1 MVEEKKQF
9 IEGLQAGEKVR
20 SSFLL
25 TKKDTK
31 KDKNNKYFC
40 DLELQDMTGIIP
52 GKIWSESI
60 GSTDINSFKK
70 RDVVFIEGEVN
81 DSDKFGKQI
90 NIKSITKVDEKSI
103 DYSDFIFINKKID
116 DKTLKILIAELK
128 NKIDSVKNINIKTLL
143 DSFFEDSKFFE
154 KFCNAT
160 AAIKNHHA
168 AVGGLLLHS
177 ISVARICKFIAD
189 TYNRNDDL
197 IDEDV
202 LFCGSMLHDVGKT
215 DSYSVGMTIGI
226 NEEEENLV
234 SHISLGYGMVLMKIE
249 KIKDFP
255 ENLKREILH
264 IILSH
269 HGIKEYGSPVEPQTL
284 EAIIVYNADRFD
296 ADIDHYT
303 SLAAESPEDECWPFS
318 NYFKRR
324 IAIKKSSFRNG
335 KTIKGESGISPETE
349 GKSSIGSSNKEKLEK
364 LKIAMQGNSNLDKT
378 VNPGKSEKE
387 ASSDQS
393 DFEQKQLL

>member
-1 MVEEKKQF
+1 MIEEKKQF
-9 IEGLQAGEKVR
+9 IEGLQAGEKVK
-20 SSFLL
+20 STFLI

-40 DLELQDMTGIIP
+40 DLELQDMTGVIP

-60 GSTDINSFKK
+60 SSTDINSFKK
-70 RDVVFIEGEVN
+70 RDVVSIEGEVN

-90 NIKSITKVDEKSI
+90 NIKSIVKVDEKNI
-103 DYSDFIFINKKID
+103 EYSDFIFINKKID
-116 DKTLKILIAELK
+116 DKTLQSLIAELK
-128 NKIDSVKNINIKTLL
+128 NYISDIKNSNIRTLL
-143 DSFFEDSKFFE
+143 DSFFNDDKFFE
-154 KFCNAT
+154 KFCSAT

-177 ISVARICKFIAD
+177 VSVARICKFIAD
-189 TYNRNDDL
+189 TYSKSNKL

-202 LFCGSMLHDVGKT
+202 LFCGSILHDVGKT

-234 SHISLGYGMVLMKIE
+234 SHISLGYGMILMKME
-249 KIKDFP
+249 KINDFP

-269 HGIKEYGSPVEPQTL
+269 HGVKEYGSPVEPQTL

-303 SLAAESPEDECWPFS
+303 NLAAESPEDECWPFS

-324 IAIKKSSFRNG
+324 IAIKKPSSPSN
-335 KTIKGESGISPETE
+335 KIIKDELINKPERADN
-349 GKSSIGSSNKEKLEK
+349 SSIGSSNKEKLEK
-364 LKIAMQGNSNLDKT
+364 LKNALQSGSNTDKT
-378 VNPGKSEKE
+378 AATQAN
-387 ASSDQS
+387 S

>member
-1 MVEEKKQF
+1 MINEKKQF

-20 SSFLL
+20 SAFLL

-40 DLELQDMTGIIP
+40 DLELQDMTGVIP

-60 GSTDINSFKK
+60 GLTDINSFKK

-81 DSDKFGKQI
+81 ESDKFGKQI
-90 NIKSITKVDEKSI
+90 NIKSIIKVDEKSI

-116 DKTLKILIAELK
+116 DKTLKALVAELK
-128 NKIDSVKNINIKTLL
+128 NYINNVKNPNIRALL
-143 DSFFEDSKFFE
+143 DSFFEDNKFFE
-154 KFCNAT
+154 KFCSAT

-177 ISVARICKFIAD
+177 VSVARISRFIAD
-189 TYNRNDDL
+189 TYNKNDKL
-197 IDEDV
+197 IDEDI
-202 LFCGSMLHDVGKT
+202 LFCGSILHDIGKT

-249 KIKDFP
+249 KIRDFP

-269 HGIKEYGSPVEPQTL
+269 HGVKEYGSPVEPQTL

-296 ADIDHYT
+296 ADIDHYVN
-303 SLAAESPEDECWPFS
+303 LAAESPEDECWPFS

-324 IAIKKSSFRNG
+324 ISIKKPSLAVA
-335 KTIKGESGISPETE
+335 KEIKNELDIEKGVE
-349 GKSSIGSSNKEKLEK
+349 GKGSIGSSNKDKLEK
-364 LKIAMQGNSNLDKT
+364 LKKSMQLDSNINKT
-378 VNPGKSEKE
+378 DDDGI
-387 ASSDQS
+387 DT

>member
-1 MVEEKKQF
+1 MIEEKKQF

-20 SSFLL
+20 STFLL

-40 DLELQDMTGIIP
+40 DLELQDMTGVIP

-60 GSTDINSFKK
+60 GLIDINSFKK

-90 NIKSITKVDEKSI
+90 NIKSIEKVDEKSI

-116 DKTLKILIAELK
+116 DKTLKILIPELK
-128 NKIDSVKNINIKTLL
+128 NYINNVKNSNIKALL
-143 DSFFEDSKFFE
+143 DSFFNDNKFFD
-154 KFCNAT
+154 KFCSAT
-160 AAIKNHHA
+160 AALKNHHA

-177 ISVARICKFIAD
+177 VSVARICKFIAD
-189 TYNRNDDL
+189 TYNNEDNKL
-197 IDEDV
+197 INEDI
-202 LFCGSMLHDVGKT
+202 LFCGSILHDIGKT

-249 KIKDFP
+249 KINDFP
-255 ENLKREILH
+255 ENMKREILH

-269 HGIKEYGSPVEPQTL
+269 HGVKEYGSPVEPQTL

-303 SLAAESPEDECWPFS
+303 NLADESPEDECWPFS

-324 IAIKKSSFRNG
+324 ISIKKPASANTKLLKDG
-335 KTIKGESGISPETE
+335 LELNNEKADKG
-349 GKSSIGSSNKEKLEK
+349 SIGSYNKEKLEK
-364 LKIAMQGNSNLDKT
+364 LKKSMQADLSANET
-378 VNPGKSEKE
+378 AVNQP
-387 ASSDQS
+387 DS

>member
-1 MVEEKKQF
+1 MIEEKKQF
-9 IEGLQAGEKVR
+9 IEELQAGVKVK
-20 SSFLL
+20 STFLI

-40 DLELQDMTGIIP
+40 DLELQDMTGVIP

-70 RDVVFIEGEVN
+70 RDVVSIEGEVN
-81 DSDKFGKQI
+81 ESDKFGKQI
-90 NIKSITKVDEKSI
+90 NIKSIAKVDEKNI

-116 DKTLKILIAELK
+116 DKTLQILITELK
-128 NKIDSVKNINIKTLL
+128 NYIGNIKNSNIKTLL
-143 DSFFEDSKFFE
+143 DSFFNDDKFFE
-154 KFCNAT
+154 KFCSAT

-177 ISVARICKFIAD
+177 VSVARLCKFIVD
-189 TYNRNDDL
+189 TYSRGSKL
-197 IDEDV
+197 IDEEV
-202 LFCGSMLHDVGKT
+202 LFCGAILHDVGKT

-234 SHISLGYGMVLMKIE
+234 SHISLGYGMILMKME
-249 KIKDFP
+249 KISDFP
-255 ENLKREILH
+255 ENLKRDILH

-269 HGIKEYGSPVEPQTL
+269 HGVKEYGSPVEPQTL
-284 EAIIVYNADRFD
+284 EAIIVYNADRLD

-303 SLAAESPEDECWPFS
+303 GLAAESPEDECWPFS

-324 IAIKKSSFRNG
+324 ISIKKPASPGS
-335 KTIKGESGISPETE
+335 KIIKDEMPVRPERE
-349 GKSSIGSSNKEKLEK
+349 DKSSIGSSNKEKLEK
-364 LKIAMQGNSNLDKT
+364 LKNALQSDSGADK
-378 VNPGKSEKE
+378 
-387 ASSDQS
+387 ASAPKPDS

>member
-1 MVEEKKQF
+1 MVNEKKQF

-20 SSFLL
+20 STFLI

-31 KDKNNKYFC
+31 KDKNGKYFC
-40 DLELQDMTGIIP
+40 DLELQDMTGVIP

-60 GSTDINSFKK
+60 GLTNINSFKK

-90 NIKSITKVDEKSI
+90 NIKSIAKVDEKSI

-116 DKTLKILIAELK
+116 DKTLKTLIAELENYVNNIK
-128 NKIDSVKNINIKTLL
+128 NPSIKTLL
-143 DSFFEDSKFFE
+143 DSFFNDNKFFE
-154 KFCNAT
+154 KFCSAT

-177 ISVARICKFIAD
+177 VSVARICKFISD
-189 TYNRNDDL
+189 TYNKSDNL

-202 LFCGSMLHDVGKT
+202 LFCGAILHDIGKT

-249 KIKDFP
+249 KINDFS
-255 ENLKREILH
+255 ETLKREILH

-269 HGIKEYGSPVEPQTL
+269 HGLREYGSPVEPQTL
-284 EAIIVYNADRFD
+284 EAIIVYNADRLD

-303 SLAAESPEDECWPFS
+303 NLAIESPEDECWPFS

-324 IAIKKSSFRNG
+324 IAIKKPSLKNRVSIKDELELDLG
-335 KTIKGESGISPETE
+335 KADKG
-349 GKSSIGSSNKEKLEK
+349 SIGTPNKEKLEK
-364 LKIAMQGNSNLDKT
+364 LKKAMQVDLTADKT
-378 VNPGKSEKE
+378 AVSQP
-387 ASSDQS
+387 DS

>member
-1 MVEEKKQF
+1 MIEEKKQF
-9 IEGLQAGEKVR
+9 IEGLQAGEKVK
-20 SSFLL
+20 STFLI

-40 DLELQDMTGIIP
+40 DLELQDMTGVIP

-60 GSTDINSFKK
+60 SSTDINSFKK
-70 RDVVFIEGEVN
+70 RDVVSIEGEVN

-90 NIKSITKVDEKSI
+90 NIKSIVKVDEKSI
-103 DYSDFIFINKKID
+103 DYLNYIFINKKID
-116 DKTLKILIAELK
+116 DKTLQSLITELK
-128 NKIDSVKNINIKTLL
+128 NYISDIKNSNIKTLL
-143 DSFFEDSKFFE
+143 DSFFNDDKFFE
-154 KFCNAT
+154 KFCSAT

-177 ISVARICKFIAD
+177 VSVARICKFIAD
-189 TYNRNDDL
+189 TYSKSNKL

-202 LFCGSMLHDVGKT
+202 LFCGSILHDVGKT
-215 DSYSVGMTIGI
+215 DSYSVNMTIGI

-234 SHISLGYGMVLMKIE
+234 SHISLGYGMILMKME
-249 KIKDFP
+249 KISDFP

-269 HGIKEYGSPVEPQTL
+269 HGVKEYGSPVEPQTL

-303 SLAAESPEDECWPFS
+303 NLAAESPEDECWPFS

-324 IAIKKSSFRNG
+324 IAIKKPSSPSN
-335 KTIKGESGISPETE
+335 KIIKDELVNKPERADN
-349 GKSSIGSSNKEKLEK
+349 SSIGSSNKEKLEK
-364 LKIAMQGNSNLDKT
+364 LKNALQSGSNTDKT
-378 VNPGKSEKE
+378 ATTQAN
-387 ASSDQS
+387 S
-393 DFEQKQLL
+393 DFEQKHLL

>member
-1 MVEEKKQF
+1 MIEEKKQF
-9 IEGLQAGEKVR
+9 IEGLQAGEKVK
-20 SSFLL
+20 STFLI

-40 DLELQDMTGIIP
+40 DLELQDMTGVIP

-60 GSTDINSFKK
+60 SSTDINSFKK
-70 RDVVFIEGEVN
+70 RDVVSIEGEVN

-90 NIKSITKVDEKSI
+90 NIKSIVKVDEKNI
-103 DYSDFIFINKKID
+103 EYSDFIFINKKID
-116 DKTLKILIAELK
+116 DKTLQSLIAELK
-128 NKIDSVKNINIKTLL
+128 NYISDIKNSNIRTLL
-143 DSFFEDSKFFE
+143 DSFFNDDKFFE
-154 KFCNAT
+154 KFCSAT

-177 ISVARICKFIAD
+177 VSVARICKFIAE
-189 TYNRNDDL
+189 TYGKSNKL

-202 LFCGSMLHDVGKT
+202 LFCGSILHDVGKT
-215 DSYSVGMTIGI
+215 DSYSVSMTIGI

-234 SHISLGYGMVLMKIE
+234 SHISLGYGMILMKME
-249 KIKDFP
+249 KISDFP

-269 HGIKEYGSPVEPQTL
+269 HGVKEYGSPVEPQTL

-296 ADIDHYT
+296 ADIDHYAN
-303 SLAAESPEDECWPFS
+303 LAAESPEDECWPFS

-324 IAIKKSSFRNG
+324 ISIKKPSSPSN
-335 KTIKGESGISPETE
+335 KIIKDELVNKPERADN
-349 GKSSIGSSNKEKLEK
+349 SSIGSSNKEKLEK
-364 LKIAMQGNSNLDKT
+364 LKNALQPGSNTDKT
-378 VNPGKSEKE
+378 AATQAN
-387 ASSDQS
+387 S

>member
-1 MVEEKKQF
+1 MIEEKKQF
-9 IEGLQAGEKVR
+9 IEGLQAGEKVK
-20 SSFLL
+20 STFLI

-40 DLELQDMTGIIP
+40 DLELQDMTGVIP

-70 RDVVFIEGEVN
+70 RDVVTIEGEVN
-81 DSDKFGKQI
+81 ESDKFGKQI
-90 NIKSITKVDEKSI
+90 NIKSIVKVDEKSI
-103 DYSDFIFINKKID
+103 DYLDYVFINKKID
-116 DKTLKILIAELK
+116 DKTLQSLITELK
-128 NKIDSVKNINIKTLL
+128 NYISNIKNSNIKALL
-143 DSFFEDSKFFE
+143 DSFFNDDKFFE
-154 KFCNAT
+154 KFCSAT

-177 ISVARICKFIAD
+177 VSVARICKFIAE
-189 TYNRNDDL
+189 TYSKSNKL

-202 LFCGSMLHDVGKT
+202 LFCGSILHDIGKT
-215 DSYSVGMTIGI
+215 DSYSVSMTIGI

-234 SHISLGYGMVLMKIE
+234 SHISLGYGMILMKME
-249 KIKDFP
+249 KINDFP

-269 HGIKEYGSPVEPQTL
+269 HGVKEYGSPVEPQTL
-284 EAIIVYNADRFD
+284 EAIIVYNADRLD
-296 ADIDHYT
+296 ADIDHYAG
-303 SLAAESPEDECWPFS
+303 LAAESPEDECWPFS

-324 IAIKKSSFRNG
+324 ISIKKPSSPSN
-335 KTIKGESGISPETE
+335 KIIKDELVNKPERADN
-349 GKSSIGSSNKEKLEK
+349 SSIGSSNKEKLEK
-364 LKIAMQGNSNLDKT
+364 LKNTLQSGSNTEKT
-378 VNPGKSEKE
+378 AVTQ
-387 ASSDQS
+387 ADS

>member
-1 MVEEKKQF
+1 MIEEKKQF

-20 SSFLL
+20 STFFL

-40 DLELQDMTGIIP
+40 DLELQDMTGVIP

-60 GSTDINSFKK
+60 GLTDLNSFKK

-90 NIKSITKVDEKSI
+90 NIKSIEKVDEKSI
-103 DYSDFIFINKKID
+103 DYSDFIFINKKIND
-116 DKTLKILIAELK
+116 ETLKILITELK
-128 NKIDSVKNINIKTLL
+128 NNINNIKNSNIKTLL
-143 DSFFEDSKFFE
+143 DSFFNDSNFFE
-154 KFCNAT
+154 KFCSAT

-177 ISVARICKFIAD
+177 VSVARICKFIAD
-189 TYNRNDDL
+189 NYNKDNKL

-202 LFCGSMLHDVGKT
+202 LFCGAILHDIGKT

-249 KIKDFP
+249 KINDFP

-269 HGIKEYGSPVEPQTL
+269 HGVKEYGSPVEPQTL
-284 EAIIVYNADRFD
+284 EAIIAYNADRFD
-296 ADIDHYT
+296 ADIDHYVN
-303 SLAAESPEDECWPFS
+303 LANESPEDECWPFS

-324 IAIKKSSFRNG
+324 ISIKKPATLSVKVLKDELELNKG
-335 KTIKGESGISPETE
+335 KADKG
-349 GKSSIGSSNKEKLEK
+349 SIGSSNKEELEK
-364 LKIAMQGNSNLDKT
+364 IKKAMQAKLSTNETSVTQPD
-378 VNPGKSEKE
+378 
-387 ASSDQS
+387 S